1 MYPDFLSDEIKKLR
15 GNRVLV
21 APLDWGLGHA
31 TRCVPIIKCLLE
43 NHKTVLLA
51 GSGTSFAFLKKE
63 FPRLEAICFPSLSV
77 RYSSSDSQTI
87 AMLRQLPS
95 ILYRIVKEHVL
106 LKRLVKKYRIQTVIS
121 DNRFGLWH
129 KRVECVYITHQ
140 IMVKMPP
147 RFRFA
152 ERFVC
157 SLHKF
162 IISQYDVCWVPD
174 IAGEEN
180 LSGDLSHKYPLP
192 KNAVFVGWLSRF
204 EFHELADESPY
215 KNLILV
221 SGPEPQRTI
230 FEQQMLN
237 KFQHLEEP
245 SLLVRGIPSAS
256 ESFDCGYVR
265 VVSHLDT
272 KTLQFLLQK
281 TPFVYCRS
289 GYSTLMDLAILH
301 RRAML
306 FPTPGQ
312 TEQEYLAEYVGS
324 KKDSFCR

>member
-51 GSGTSFAFLKKE
+51 GSGASFAFLKKE
-63 FPRLEAICFPSLSV
+63 FPCLEAICFPSLSV
-77 RYSSSDSQTI
+77 QYSSSDSQTI
-87 AMLRQLPS
+87 AMLRQQPS

-106 LKRLVKKYRIQTVIS
+106 LKRFVKKYRIQTVIS

-152 ERFVC
+152 ECFVC

-162 IISQYDVCWVPD
+162 IISRYDVCWVPD

-237 KFQHLEEP
+237 KFQHLE
-245 SLLVRGIPSAS
+245 
-256 ESFDCGYVR
+256 
-265 VVSHLDT
+265 
-272 KTLQFLLQK
+272 
-281 TPFVYCRS
+281 
-289 GYSTLMDLAILH
+289 
-301 RRAML
+301 
-306 FPTPGQ
+306 
-312 TEQEYLAEYVGS
+312 
-324 KKDSFCR
+324 

>member
-1 MYPDFLSDEIKKLR
+1 MCAGLLSDEIKKLQ

-31 TRCVPIIKCLLE
+31 TRCVPVIKCLLE
-43 NHKTVLLA
+43 NRKTVLIA
-51 GSGTSFAFLKKE
+51 GSGASFAFLKKE
-63 FPRLEAICFPSLSV
+63 FPSLEFIYFPSLSV
-77 RYSSSDSQTI
+77 RYSSSDSQTAAI
-87 AMLRQLPS
+87 LRQLPT
-95 ILYRIVKEHVL
+95 ILYQIVKEHIL
-106 LKRLVKKYRIQTVIS
+106 LKRFVKKYQIQTVIS

-129 KRVECVYITHQ
+129 REVESVYITHQ

-147 RFRFA
+147 CFQFA

-157 SLHKF
+157 FLHKF
-162 IISQYDVCWVPD
+162 IISRYDVCWVPD
-174 IAGEEN
+174 VVGENN

-192 KNAVFVGWLSRF
+192 QNTVFVGWLSRF
-204 EFHELADESPY
+204 EFHEIAGESPY
-215 KNLILV
+215 KNLVLV

-237 KFQHLEEP
+237 KFRDVEEP
-245 SLLVRGIPSAS
+245 SLLVRGMPSVS
-256 ESFDCGYVR
+256 DSFDCGYVH

-272 KTLQFLLQK
+272 KMLQFLLQK
-281 TPFVYCRS
+281 TPFIYCRS
-289 GYSTLMDLAILH
+289 GYSTLMDLAVLR
-301 RRAML
+301 RRAIL

-324 KKDSFCR
+324 KNAPFYR